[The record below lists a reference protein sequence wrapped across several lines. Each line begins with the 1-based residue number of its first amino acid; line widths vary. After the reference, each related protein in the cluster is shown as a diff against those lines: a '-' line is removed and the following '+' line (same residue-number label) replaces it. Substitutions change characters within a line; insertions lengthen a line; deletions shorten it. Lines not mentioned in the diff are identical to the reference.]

1 MNRLPLPFILPL
13 AAIMFVVIWGGGL
26 GAIFIILDK
35 KTSLHQWG
43 AVIIGLALVVMVPLI
58 ASLIARPKR
67 SE

>member
-35 KTSLHQWG
+35 KTSLDQWG

-58 ASLIARPKR
+58 ASIVALPKR
-67 SE
+67 SN